1 MKSEDSNQL
10 TRQALCSEQ
19 HGHTEQSMDASTS
32 KVVNSERFNSG
43 NDSDNSCDNIRD
55 SNSRSHSHHSR
66 SNNNRSN
73 IIALAR
79 AIVIVIQIKMW

>member
-32 KVVNSERFNSG
+32 KVVNSERFSSG

-55 SNSRSHSHHSR
+55 SNSRSHSHSR
-66 SNNNRSN
+66 SNNNTSN

-79 AIVIVIQIKMW
+79 AIVIVILIKMW

>member
-32 KVVNSERFNSG
+32 KVVDSERFNSG

-55 SNSRSHSHHSR
+55 SNSRSHSHSR
-66 SNNNRSN
+66 SNNNTSN
-73 IIALAR
+73 IRALAR
-79 AIVIVIQIKMW
+79 AIVIVILIKMW